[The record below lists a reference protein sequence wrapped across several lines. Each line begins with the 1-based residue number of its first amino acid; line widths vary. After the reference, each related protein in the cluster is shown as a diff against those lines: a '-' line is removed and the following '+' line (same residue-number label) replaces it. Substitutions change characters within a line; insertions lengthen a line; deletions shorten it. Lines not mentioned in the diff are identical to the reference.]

1 MNDSGILLI
10 NKEKGITSSDVVV
23 KLRKIL
29 KTKKIG
35 HTGTLDPLAEG
46 LLVITI
52 NKATKISSLLTKSY
66 KEYIATMKL
75 GIKTDTFDIEGKVL
89 EEKEV
94 PKDLEIEKVIK
105 SFQKTYSQQV
115 PIFSAVKIN
124 GKKLY
129 EYARQNE
136 EITPPVKD
144 VDIKEIEVLSINDD
158 IIKFRCLVSS
168 GTYIRSLI
176 NDIGEELGVFATM
189 TELIRTKVNKFSLD
203 DAYTLEDV
211 TLGNYKL
218 ISIEDSLD
226 IPKIKVDE
234 ELEFKIKNGNKLDN
248 IFNIDDKVIF
258 INSND
263 ELLGIYEKNDDNKLK
278 VFRNF

>member
-1 MNDSGILLI
+1 MKESGILLI
-10 NKEKGITSSDVVV
+10 NKKKGITSSDIVV
-23 KLRKIL
+23 KLRQIL

-94 PKDLEIEKVIK
+94 PKDLDIEKVIK
-105 SFQKTYSQQV
+105 SFQKTYPQQV
-115 PIFSAVKIN
+115 PIFSAVKVN

-129 EYARQNE
+129 EYARQNID
-136 EITPPVKD
+136 ITPPVKQ
-144 VDIKEIEVLSINDD
+144 VDIKEIEVLSIDKD
-158 IIKFRCLVSS
+158 IIKFKCLVSS
-168 GTYIRSLI
+168 GTYVRSLI
-176 NDIGEELGVFATM
+176 NDIGNELGTFATM
-189 TELIRTKVNKFSLD
+189 TALTRTKVNKFSLD
-203 DAYTLEDV
+203 EAYTLEDV
-211 TLGNYKL
+211 IDGNYKL

-226 IPKIKVDE
+226 IPKIKVDD

-248 IFNIDDKVIF
+248 VFNIKDKVIF
-258 INSND
+258 INSKD
-263 ELLGIYEKNDDNKLK
+263 ELLGIYEKSDDNRLK